1 VKKLNRKISIG
12 RRIAILVS
20 SAVVVTVL
28 CVSGVMA
35 VYQAQQNTTMKRQA
49 IEGTAYVFASAVADH
64 VEGQR
69 THEIRTVLRSVDRVP
84 GVISASVYSAAG
96 KLLGSLGQRA
106 ILKSETVSSD
116 PGFWEMMSTATIP
129 VSVDIIKNAKPVGTL
144 VLVTDISDLR
154 SSFFKTMGVVFAA
167 ALLAATAG
175 VISSVPLQR
184 RITRPIIR
192 LTNSM
197 RSLKDNRDYETDLQA
212 EGNDE
217 TGVMVD
223 TFNSLISDIRFR
235 DQSLQKLAYY
245 DPLTGLPNRTNFQR
259 TLQQRL
265 DNIGGGY
272 DSIAVI
278 LFNIDT
284 FHTFND
290 AFGHSIGD
298 AVLMNVAALIKEHAG
313 PAAMTA
319 RVGGDEFAVIVD
331 ENGTGQH
338 VEAAIARIQ
347 SAFYQPIHILDFEL
361 HLTIS
366 AGATVLPRD
375 SKTVSDTLRH
385 IDLASNAAKK
395 LGPGRASFFTADMD
409 EVVKRE
415 TDLGQG
421 LRTAISNQE
430 LEVHYQPQYHI
441 ESGSVVGFE
450 ALLRW
455 KHPQFGYVS
464 PAVFIPVAE
473 KGGTIGIIGDW
484 IMEES
489 CRQAKA
495 WLDAGE
501 MRRTV
506 AVNVSPAQMLQ
517 SGFVRKVGHCL
528 ERTGLPH
535 ELLCIELTE
544 SLFLG
549 RSLASVRN
557 ILDELHG
564 LGVTLALDDFGT
576 GYSSLAYLAQLPFD
590 KLKIDRSFVSSAHTA
605 PRRREILHS
614 IITMAHSLGMEV
626 VAEGAETEGEI
637 EVLRQLD
644 ADQIQGY
651 GIARPEVPA
660 NALATANRI
669 EATSKAKRNS
679 SANLAS

>member
-1 VKKLNRKISIG
+1 MEKKKRKFGIG
-12 RRIAILVS
+12 RRIATLVS
-20 SAVVVTVL
+20 VAVVVTVL
-28 CVSGVMA
+28 CVSGVVA
-35 VYQAQQNTTMKRQA
+35 VYQAHQNTTMKRSA

-64 VEGQR
+64 VEGQQ
-69 THEIRTVLRSVDRVP
+69 THQIRSVLRSVDRVP
-84 GVISASVYSAAG
+84 GVISASVYSAEG

-106 ILKSETVSSD
+106 ILKSDTVSSD
-116 PGFWEMMSTATIP
+116 PGFFEMMSTGTIP
-129 VSVDIIKNAKPVGTL
+129 VSVGIIKNGNPMGTL

-154 SSFFKTMGVVFAA
+154 SSFFKTMGVVLAA
-167 ALLAATAG
+167 SLLAAAAG
-175 VISSVPLQR
+175 VLFSVPLQR
-184 RITRPIIR
+184 RITSPIVR
-192 LTNSM
+192 LTEFM
-197 RSLKDNRDYETDLQA
+197 RLLKISRDYQTDLKA

-223 TFNSLISDIRFR
+223 AFNSLISDIRFR

-259 TLQQRL
+259 TLQERL
-265 DNIGGGY
+265 TKLGGGY
-272 DSIAVI
+272 DLLAVI

-298 AVLMNVAALIKEHAG
+298 AVLMNVAAVIKEQAG
-313 PAAMTA
+313 PSAMTA
-319 RVGGDEFAVIVD
+319 RVGGDEFAVIVHD
-331 ENGTGQH
+331 NGTGQQA
-338 VEAAIARIQ
+338 EAAIARIQ
-347 SAFYQPIHILDFEL
+347 SAFYKPILILDFEL

-375 SKTVSDTLRH
+375 SNSVSDAMRH

-395 LGPGRASFFTADMD
+395 LGSGRAAFFTADMD

-421 LRTAISNQE
+421 LRMAIANRE
-430 LEVHYQPQYHI
+430 FEVHYQPQYHI
-441 ESGSVVGFE
+441 ESETIVGFE

-455 KHPQFGYVS
+455 KHPQLGYVS
-464 PAVFIPVAE
+464 PAIFVPIAE
-473 KGGTIGIIGDW
+473 KGGTIGAIGDW

-495 WLDAGE
+495 WLDTGE
-501 MRRTV
+501 TRRTV

-517 SGFVRKVGHCL
+517 SGFVRKVGQCL

-549 RSLASVRN
+549 RSLTSVRT
-557 ILDELHG
+557 ILDDLHG

-576 GYSSLAYLAQLPFD
+576 GYSSLAYLSQLPFD
-590 KLKIDRSFVSSAHTA
+590 KLKIDRSFVSSANTA

-626 VAEGAETEGEI
+626 VAEGAETDGEI
-637 EVLRQLD
+637 AVLKQLS

-651 GIARPEVPA
+651 GIARPEIA
-660 NALATANRI
+660 EKALATTKRI
-669 EATSKAKRNS
+669 EANCLAKKS
-679 SANLAS
+679 PAALVG